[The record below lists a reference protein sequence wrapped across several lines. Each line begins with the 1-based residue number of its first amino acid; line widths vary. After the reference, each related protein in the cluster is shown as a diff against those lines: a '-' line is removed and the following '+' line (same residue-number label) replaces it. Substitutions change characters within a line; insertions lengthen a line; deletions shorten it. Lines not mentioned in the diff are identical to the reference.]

1 MKHAFCTAACCGL
14 LLSLGA
20 ADRLIIEDFSD
31 VGTWRAWSRQNVT
44 PGKWFGAD
52 LVLGATPDASRDDG
66 YAGKLRF
73 DFADPAKTG
82 SIEYQ
87 RAKASQPE
95 VFADGVEFDADARGI
110 PGKIRFILE
119 DTNGK
124 RFATEPVELTGSG
137 WKRYRSEAGRK
148 AEEFTRPSSSTGSA
162 SRLPG
167 FPATITS

>member
-124 RFATEPVELTGSG
+124 RFANSPAAAGSVTAP
-137 WKRYRSEAGRK
+137 KRAGK
-148 AEEFTRPSSSTGSA
+148 PKNSPRPSSSTGSA